1 MSIKAHHRKKTSF
14 KSFSFTT
21 YKGWSVSSKNELV
34 KGEVEGVDTVDDV
47 NFMEIGG
54 YVAKESV
61 KDVAIGD
68 NVSLMQSRGIT

>member
-1 MSIKAHHRKKTSF
+1 MLSEWTLSHCHTVI
-14 KSFSFTT
+14 
-21 YKGWSVSSKNELV
+21 SKNNIV
-34 KGEVEGVDTVDDV
+34 KGELGVDQVDDI

-68 NVSLMQSRGIT
+68 NVSLTQSTGIT